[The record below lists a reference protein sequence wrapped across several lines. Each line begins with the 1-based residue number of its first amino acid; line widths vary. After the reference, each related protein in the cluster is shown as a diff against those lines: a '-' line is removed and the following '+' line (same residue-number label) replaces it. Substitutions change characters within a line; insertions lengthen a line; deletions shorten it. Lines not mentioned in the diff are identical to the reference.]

1 MGTNASEKKI
11 SRHTMARCPIFFIG
25 APNSIP
31 SVSLGSRNAL
41 IPRERRLES
50 VLAKTT

>member
-1 MGTNASEKKI
+1 MRA
-11 SRHTMARCPIFFIG
+11 RHTMARWPIFFIG

-31 SVSLGSRNAL
+31 SVSRGSRNAET
-41 IPRERRLES
+41 PRERCEGS